1 LKLIKPW
8 APKDSIAVIGSGS
21 WATALV
27 KIFTDSKLFV
37 HWYIHREEDAIY
49 IKKYLKNPKYLTSV
63 KFKRNR
69 IKVSHNLN
77 ETLNICLWVVFAIPS
92 AFIES
97 ILKTIEIDLSKKII
111 VSGVKGILPQ
121 SNKHL
126 GDFLR
131 DEFNIPLSQFIL
143 IAGPTHAEEIALE
156 RLSYLTLVSENE
168 SIAAQLQTKL
178 NVPYVQCHY
187 SGDLLGIEYASILK
201 NIYAIASGIAFGLGY
216 GDNFQSVL
224 ISNSMGEME
233 RFLYALNPIER
244 SLTKSA
250 YLGDLLVTAYS
261 AFSRNR
267 RFGTLLGRGYTVKGI
282 QSEMQMIAEGFF
294 ALKPLYLLAQN
305 QKLSLPI
312 FSTVYGIVHE
322 GLPAKKG
329 FKWLTKKLV

>member
-1 LKLIKPW
+1 MKLIKPW
-8 APKDSIAVIGSGS
+8 APKDTIAVIGSGS

-27 KIFTDSKLFV
+27 KIFTDSKLLV
-37 HWYIHREEDAIY
+37 HWYVHREEDALF
-49 IKKYLKNPKYLTSV
+49 IKKHQKNPKYLTGV

-69 IKVSHNLN
+69 IRVSHNVN
-77 ETLNICLWVVFAIPS
+77 ATLEACSWIVFAVPS

-97 ILKTIEIDLSKKII
+97 ILKTIEIDLSQKII

-121 SNKHL
+121 SNRHL
-126 GDFLR
+126 GDFLLHQ
-131 DEFNIPLSQFIL
+131 FKVPLSQFIL

-168 SIAAQLQTKL
+168 SIAAQLQAKL
-178 NVPYVQCHY
+178 NVPYLQCHY
-187 SGDLLGIEYASILK
+187 SDDLLGIEYASILK

-233 RFLYALNPIER
+233 RFLHAIHPTER
-244 SLTKSA
+244 NLTKSA

-282 QSEMQMIAEGFF
+282 QSEMQMISEGYF
-294 ALKPLYLLAQN
+294 ALKPLHALTQN
-305 QKLSLPI
+305 KQLSLPI
-312 FSTVYGIVHE
+312 FSTVYEIVHE
-322 GLPAKKG
+322 SLPAKKG
-329 FKWLTKKLV
+329 FKRLTKKLI